1 MSNEEE
7 PTYVGTPVP
16 SAAPQNGVLHH
27 TSPVSGALAA
37 FPGPPFSDWREE
49 AMYEALL
56 AEARRGKSEEL
67 ILALLR
73 KHLPGCAAVT
83 VYPERIM
90 LLRFLRERTQD
101 LKPLVS
107 GANEYESLNERQV
120 FWPYLGWYEC
130 HWENERFEV
139 ILSPNYSVD
148 GEHILVGRSADTVRR
163 FAQAVLD
170 ATQGPVGRC
179 LRYAEGWE
187 SAPDMDAE
195 VGRIPWDDL
204 VPPTDPLPR
213 LHEAIE
219 GWAAHKDAYAAL
231 GFAWRRGVL
240 LIGPPGTGKTM
251 ICKAAAA
258 ALPDLPFLYVRDLR
272 EDDKKEAIQSIFKRA
287 RKLAPCLLVLEDMD
301 TLITP
306 QNRTIFLNE
315 LDGFASNEGIL
326 LLASS
331 NHPDRIDEALLKRP
345 SRFDRVFHI
354 GLPGREERSEFVRR
368 VLTRSQLASR
378 LSDDLNVEELS
389 ALISSKTD
397 GFTLAYLKEA
407 LTAAALSRAQDAG
420 ATVLDARFAD
430 AVLSQIDEL
439 RHTMRRLK
447 DPAALAEMTA
457 GDGAIGLRKR

>member
-1 MSNEEE
+1 MYVSTPM
-7 PTYVGTPVP
+7 PTSLANNGATTAHPGSLP
-16 SAAPQNGVLHH
+16 SP
-27 TSPVSGALAA
+27 
-37 FPGPPFSDWREE
+37 PPFADWRDE
-49 AMYEALL
+49 ALYEALV

-67 ILALLR
+67 LLALIR
-73 KHLPGCAAVT
+73 KHLPGHAV
-83 VYPERIM
+83 VSLFPERIM
-90 LLRFLRERTQD
+90 LLRFLREKTQN
-101 LKPLVS
+101 LRPLVS
-107 GANEYESLNERQV
+107 GTNEYESLNERQV
-120 FWPYLGWYEC
+120 FWPYCGWYAC
-130 HWENERFEV
+130 DWEGDSFEV
-139 ILSPNYSVD
+139 ILAPNYSVD
-148 GEHILVGRSADTVRR
+148 GEHILVGRDAESVRR
-163 FAQAVLD
+163 FAQVVLD

-187 SAPDMDAE
+187 SAPEMDEE
-195 VGRIPWDDL
+195 VGRITWDDL
-204 VPPTDPLPR
+204 VLPAETLTR
-213 LHEAIE
+213 LRQAVE
-219 GWAAHKDAYAAL
+219 GWATNRDAYNAL

-251 ICKAAAA
+251 ICKATAA

-345 SRFDRVFHI
+345 SRFDRVFHV
-354 GLPGREERSEFVRR
+354 GLPAPAERAEFVRR
-368 VLTRSQLASR
+368 VLTRSQLASH
-378 LSDDLNVEELS
+378 LAADLDVEEL
-389 ALISSKTD
+389 AGLIAAKTE
-397 GFTLAYLKEA
+397 GFTPAYLKEA

-420 ATVLDARFAD
+420 ATVLDAGFAD
-430 AVLSQIDEL
+430 AILAQVDEL
-439 RHTMRRLK
+439 RQTMRRLK
-447 DPAALAEMTA
+447 DPIALAEMTA